1 MSKKASRTSTKRKGS
16 KQRNGFGGASAA
28 EVQATPAQGGRAACD
43 SPPPAA
49 SRVRDGAFCVR
60 SSLGVPFLVVSDR
73 GLVSGL
79 PTPSPE
85 EWKELLALCSDL
97 TKQWESRGAVVL
109 SDFEGEFMG
118 IEGELVSASFQRSL
132 CLDPQGLRP
141 LPAGSAVS
149 RDMGLLV
156 DFRCEAGVA
165 LAKRIMESDSLC
177 KAIWGADGDV
187 SSLRYTPVTR
197 PLGVQSANVLDVQL
211 AYSDVGKR
219 LSMANMLKRLPPKS
233 VAGLPDKVAAGGMD
247 FTAAQARHRRAL
259 ELPMAAAVVQY
270 AVDDLH
276 RLEAVLRTQKPAG
289 GNYLQ
294 ARSRSSA
301 VVSAILKSP
310 AGLSTEKLRA
320 YGEKLKKST
329 GEQRL
334 AIAVRTKRH
343 LLALRHLLAA
353 AGSDEA
359 TTVGIIA
366 LAAGAQYAN
375 LEDDADRVLAEASV
389 SVPTDL
395 AFPPDGKAAEKEGE
409 KQEEADSGSG
419 PGEVGA
425 KVAVSLGGRRDSKR
439 LRRGLKKRN
448 ENVPPVEP
456 ESLQRAKRKMEGA
469 SQPTEVQA
477 AEEPLPMRG
486 KNKRQKIAAA
496 PTEEN
501 QQEQEQEQKQET
513 SEAKV
518 ATGKKQTKKRGG
530 AA

>member
-1 MSKKASRTSTKRKGS
+1 
-16 KQRNGFGGASAA
+16 
-28 EVQATPAQGGRAACD
+28 
-43 SPPPAA
+43 
-49 SRVRDGAFCVR
+49 
-60 SSLGVPFLVVSDR
+60 
-73 GLVSGL
+73 
-79 PTPSPE
+79 
-85 EWKELLALCSDL
+85 
-97 TKQWESRGAVVL
+97 
-109 SDFEGEFMG
+109 
-118 IEGELVSASFQRSL
+118 
-132 CLDPQGLRP
+132 
-141 LPAGSAVS
+141 
-149 RDMGLLV
+149 
-156 DFRCEAGVA
+156 
-165 LAKRIMESDSLC
+165 
-177 KAIWGADGDV
+177 
-187 SSLRYTPVTR
+187 
-197 PLGVQSANVLDVQL
+197 
-211 AYSDVGKR
+211 
-219 LSMANMLKRLPPKS
+219 
-233 VAGLPDKVAAGGMD
+233 
-247 FTAAQARHRRAL
+247 
-259 ELPMAAAVVQY
+259 MAAAVVQY

-310 AGLSTEKLRA
+310 AGLSNEKLRA

-329 GEQRL
+329 GNQRL

-395 AFPPDGKAAEKEGE
+395 AFPLDGKAVENEGE
-409 KQEEADSGSG
+409 KQEKADSGSG
-419 PGEVGA
+419 PGEVG
-425 KVAVSLGGRRDSKR
+425 VAVSLGGRRDSKR
-439 LRRGLKKRN
+439 LRRGLKKRT

-456 ESLQRAKRKMEGA
+456 ESPQGAKRKMEGA

-477 AEEPLPMRG
+477 AEEPLPMKG

-501 QQEQEQEQKQET
+501 RQEREQEQKQET

-518 ATGKKQTKKRGG
+518 ASGKKQKKKRGG